1 MARRRVITL
10 RPLRRRGTLRWV
22 VDRFEGGRRRRTIY
36 TTKREA
42 ELEAARLRQQVAS
55 GGAAWLGLPA
65 EERDELLRFHRA
77 CAERGIAYWDL
88 LRAYDT
94 REIQLCA
101 ASPAL
106 SDVINELIAAKSA
119 AGRSKRYTDILR
131 LILEGFA
138 EGRSSQKISGIT
150 ITDIDRWLEAKNLAG
165 RRTYKSRLATL
176 FNFAVKR
183 GYRRDNPCD
192 AVEVPA
198 APRSTPAIFTVRQT
212 ARCLIF
218 LRRREPRALGWFVLS
233 ALCGLRPEE
242 AERTDWDAVQID
254 NGEAHV
260 RVEAQTSKVR
270 QRRIVTPLPAAVAW
284 LKVAR
289 ALGSE
294 LPITRQIRRSAM
306 RRLRDYLG
314 WKVWPKDVTRH
325 TAASYWL
332 ALDGNPVAVAEQ
344 LGHSV
349 AELKTHYRAL
359 VTRAVAERFWSLIP
373 KHIDRWLSLGDE
385 DTVPI
390 RDAREQ

>member
-1 MARRRVITL
+1 L
-10 RPLRRRGTLRWV
+10 PV
-22 VDRFEGGRRRRTIY
+22 V
-36 TTKREA
+36 
-42 ELEAARLRQQVAS
+42 
-55 GGAAWLGLPA
+55 
-65 EERDELLRFHRA
+65 
-77 CAERGIAYWDL
+77 
-88 LRAYDT
+88 
-94 REIQLCA
+94 
-101 ASPAL
+101 
-106 SDVINELIAAKSA
+106 ELISPD
-119 AGRSKRYTDILR
+119 S
-131 LILEGFA
+131 
-138 EGRSSQKISGIT
+138 
-150 ITDIDRWLEAKNLAG
+150 
-165 RRTYKSRLATL
+165 ATL
-176 FNFAVKR
+176 FTPAVKR

-218 LRRREPRALGWFVLS
+218 SGGGNHALWAGSCL

-254 NGEAHV
+254 NGEAYV

-373 KHIDRWLSLGDE
+373 KHVAS
-385 DTVPI
+385 T
-390 RDAREQ
+390 ARSSSAASSTRVG